1 MAGTPVA
8 QRARRK
14 PSVPWWRTLRGQER
28 LVGYGFLLP
37 DVLGLTVFVGLPIV
51 GAFWI
56 SFHNWSLIGDST
68 WAGLSNYR
76 TAEHDPAF
84 RDALK
89 ITAIYTFSFV
99 PLLYVC
105 SLGLALL
112 VNQKLRFTGLFRM
125 AYFVPFMFSLAISSV
140 VWTLLL
146 DERTGPFN
154 VVLGWVGIP
163 AQAWL
168 GSEKLA
174 LASVVAV
181 TLWQSVGFGMIIF
194 LAGLQDI
201 PRSYYEAAVVD
212 GAGPW
217 RRFASITMP
226 LLKPTTAFVLVI
238 SFIGAL
244 QVFDPIYIMTQGG
257 PANSTTTAV
266 FYIYQQGFKFL
277 QFGYASALSV
287 ILFAI
292 ILLFTLVQLR
302 VFRQEDL
309 RG

>member
-1 MAGTPVA
+1 M
-8 QRARRK
+8 
-14 PSVPWWRTLRGQER
+14 
-28 LVGYGFLLP
+28 GYGFLLP
-37 DVLGLTVFVGLPIV
+37 DVLGLTFFVGLPII

-68 WAGLSNYR
+68 WAGSRNYR

-125 AYFVPFMFSLAISSV
+125 AYFLPFMFSLAISSV

-146 DERTGPFN
+146 DEWTGPIN
-154 VVLGWVGIP
+154 VALGWVGIP

-168 GSEKLA
+168 GSERLA

-201 PRSYYEAAVVD
+201 PRSYYEAATVD

-217 RRFASITMP
+217 RRFSSITMP

-277 QFGYASALSV
+277 QFGYASALWV

-292 ILLFTLVQLR
+292 ILVFTLVQLR

>member
-1 MAGTPVA
+1 M
-8 QRARRK
+8 
-14 PSVPWWRTLRGQER
+14 
-28 LVGYGFLLP
+28 
-37 DVLGLTVFVGLPIV
+37 
-51 GAFWI
+51 
-56 SFHNWSLIGDST
+56 
-68 WAGLSNYR
+68 
-76 TAEHDPAF
+76 
-84 RDALK
+84 
-89 ITAIYTFSFV
+89 YTFSFV

-112 VNQKLRFTGLFRM
+112 VNAKLHFTGLFRM
-125 AYFVPFMFSLAISSV
+125 AYFLPFMFSLAISSV

-146 DERTGPFN
+146 DERLGPVN
-154 VVLGWVGIP
+154 VALGWVGIDGQP
-163 AQAWL
+163 WL

-174 LASVVAV
+174 LASVVMV
-181 TLWQSVGFGMIIF
+181 TLWQGVGFGMIIF

-201 PRSYYEAAVVD
+201 PASYYEAAVVD
-212 GAGPW
+212 GAGAW
-217 RRFASITMP
+217 RRFISITMP

-238 SFIGAL
+238 SFISAL

-287 ILFAI
+287 VLFAI
-292 ILLFTLVQLR
+292 ILVFTLVQLR

>member
-8 QRARRK
+8 HRARRK
-14 PSVPWWRTLRGQER
+14 SSVPWWRTLRGQER

-37 DVLGLTVFVGLPIV
+37 DVIGLTIFVGLPIV

-56 SFHNWSLIGDST
+56 SFHNWSLLGDAT
-68 WAGLSNYR
+68 WTGFSNYR
-76 TAEHDPAF
+76 TAKDDPAF

-125 AYFVPFMFSLAISSV
+125 AYFLPFMFSLAISSV

-168 GSEKLA
+168 GSERLA

-201 PRSYYEAAVVD
+201 PRSYYEAALVD
-212 GAGPW
+212 GAGTW
-217 RRFASITMP
+217 RRFTTITMP

-292 ILLFTLVQLR
+292 ILVFTLVQLR